1 MKTQKKKTE
10 LNFAKSEIVELNRG
24 DLNAVFGGT
33 FSTNSESGPLCD
45 MADIIIK
52 AFTR

>member
-1 MKTQKKKTE
+1 MKSINKE
-10 LNFAKSEIVELNRG
+10 LNFKKSAIVELNNE

-45 MADIIIK
+45 MLDIITSVL
-52 AFTR
+52 TR

>member
-1 MKTQKKKTE
+1 MKTQNTKLQFKVKSILE
-10 LNFAKSEIVELNRG
+10 LNNN

-45 MADIIIK
+45 MIEFISRS
-52 AFTR
+52 FRR